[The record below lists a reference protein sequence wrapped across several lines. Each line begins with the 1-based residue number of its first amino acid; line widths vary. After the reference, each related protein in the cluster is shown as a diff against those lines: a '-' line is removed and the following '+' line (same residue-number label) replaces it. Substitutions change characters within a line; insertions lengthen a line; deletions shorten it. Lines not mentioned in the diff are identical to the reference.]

1 MTHQDAEVD
10 IPSSG
15 DEKTYTVFTF
25 HFSPAFD
32 YCLKIQ
38 LQDRVC
44 YGTLMQSRRDIL
56 SVIENSLYCIVYNT
70 SNNMNKPFLCLFFLS
85 FGTNWDPSSPPE
97 KQAAAATVKS
107 LDVCNA

>member
-1 MTHQDAEVD
+1 MTHKDAEVD

-15 DEKTYTVFTF
+15 NGKINIVFTF
-25 HFSPAFD
+25 HFSPAFA

-38 LQDRVC
+38 SQDRSC
-44 YGTLMQSRRDIL
+44 YGILMQSRRDIL

-70 SNNMNKPFLCLFFLS
+70 SNNNCVCVCVFFFS

-97 KQAAAATVKS
+97 KQAAAATVKN